1 MAEEYRIG
9 KHLFQTREEYE
20 EAKRDYK
27 YSQGFMKNLD
37 LRQPD
42 MAKQLY
48 EKLGQSKH
56 LMKSPIGEA
65 FKEKLVQI
73 FVTHTIQEV
82 KERNEADEIQN
93 LGSLITRMKK
103 RTGMLIYWR
112 SFLLL
117 QGFHIVTFIRSELG
131 KSMADVRSVKGYKG
145 LFSLWNSYGTFSK
158 IVALLFTLY
167 GILLMMYYLYRQI
180 IHKIDMSYSLN
191 ALLLLGSINCLEVL
205 LLTFVK

>member
-20 EAKRDYK
+20 EAKRDYE

-48 EKLGQSKH
+48 DKLGQSKH

-73 FVTHTIQEV
+73 FVTHTIKEV
-82 KERNEADEIQN
+82 KERNEADEMQN

-117 QGFHIVTFIRSELG
+117 QGFHIATLIRSVVSN
-131 KSMADVRSVKGYKG
+131 SMTDVRPVNGYQG
-145 LFSLWNSYGTFSK
+145 VFSLWNSYGTYSK
-158 IVALLFTLY
+158 IVALLLILY
-167 GILLMMYYLYRQI
+167 GILLMIYYLYQQI
-180 IHKIDMSYSLN
+180 SHKIDMSYSLN
-191 ALLLLGSINCLEVL
+191 MLLLLGSINCLEVL
-205 LLTFVK
+205 LLACVK